1 LYASCVARMP
11 KPKPPPDLVQALE
24 QSTLL
29 LRAQGIADIAG
40 DLEALFDA
48 LRSMLELTRYGD
60 CLFGDE
66 IRNILGIRH
75 ALRPR
80 RGSNADPMKGRR
92 KSRRV
97 RRRSFR

>member
-1 LYASCVARMP
+1 MP
-11 KPKPPPDLVQALE
+11 KPKPPPDLVQGLE
-24 QSTLL
+24 QICSLV
-29 LRAQGIADIAG
+29 RAQGMLDIAG

-48 LRSMLELTRYGD
+48 LRCMLELTRYGD
-60 CLFGDE
+60 ALWGDE

-80 RGSNADPMKGRR
+80 RGTTADPMKGRR
-92 KSRRV
+92 KTRRI